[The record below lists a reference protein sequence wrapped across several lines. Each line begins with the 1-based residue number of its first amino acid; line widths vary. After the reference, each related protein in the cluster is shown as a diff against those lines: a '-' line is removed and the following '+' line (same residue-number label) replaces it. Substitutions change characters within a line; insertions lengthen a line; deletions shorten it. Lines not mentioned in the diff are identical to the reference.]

1 MVQQTLCVYKK
12 YYPELSNLLDSLLS
26 DDIKEAD
33 YEKLVK
39 SVKSI
44 NPGRMLEK
52 LDEGELKE
60 AMKDDILAEILIEL
74 TKLNLPRT
82 LAEKLDRV
90 ISDHNNNETEADK
103 EESQNIAEN
112 FVDCENGKLDI
123 DDNEV
128 IILGDFQD

>member
-1 MVQQTLCVYKK
+1 
-12 YYPELSNLLDSLLS
+12 
-26 DDIKEAD
+26 
-33 YEKLVK
+33 
-39 SVKSI
+39 
-44 NPGRMLEK
+44 MLEK
-52 LDEGELKE
+52 LDEGKLKE